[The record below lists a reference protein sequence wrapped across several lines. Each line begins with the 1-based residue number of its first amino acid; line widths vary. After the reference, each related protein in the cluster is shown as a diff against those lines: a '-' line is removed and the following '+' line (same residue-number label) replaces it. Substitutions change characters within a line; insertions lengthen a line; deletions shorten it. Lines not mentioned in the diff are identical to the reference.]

1 MILKAETKAVY
12 SDLSSVALT
21 PPAHL
26 PFLLRHTGNSS
37 AVYPDGGVGDEDNSF
52 IQ

>member
-1 MILKAETKAVY
+1 MILKAETKAVH
-12 SDLSSVALT
+12 SDLSFAALI
-21 PPAHL
+21 PPAHS

-37 AVYPDGGVGDEDNSF
+37 KVYPDGGVGDEDNSF